1 MNNIIKKKGKSIKKL
16 ELHNKE
22 NMKIFEKKP
31 KNGGT
36 PAIEKRDI
44 IRTLEKKFE
53 EPRSKKEYNV
63 L

>member
-1 MNNIIKKKGKSIKKL
+1 
-16 ELHNKE
+16 
-22 NMKIFEKKP
+22 MKIFEKKP